1 MRETVDIKELLARE
15 MSRKEFL
22 QLTAGAVI
30 ALLGVGNF
38 IKYLLAHSRRAD
50 NGQKIAGKTSNGFG
64 SRKFG
69 A

>member
-1 MRETVDIKELLARE
+1 